1 MATNKNITT
10 TDKKAKT
17 EVSDVEAQK
26 KLAVARKRLI
36 ALKARLRSAE
46 NTDFEAKLAKKQ
58 AVLKRIETGA
68 PATTA
73 HEALAKAKLME
84 QEYSKLLKENADTLK
99 DYEAKREEL
108 EKVEEK
114 IKSLRGKR
122 GPKGK
127 TEINEPKNLNFAK
140 QAFIRACSRRGAVIR
155 YNSAGEPE
163 YARFANEAPE
173 TTVVFDSETWDLKI
187 GINKVFSSHY
197 GAGSIDRVWDERK
210 AWIEANQENLG

>member
-1 MATNKNITT
+1 MANKNITT
-10 TDKKAKT
+10 TDKNVA
-17 EVSDVEAQK
+17 VSDDEAQK

-46 NTDFEAKLAKKQ
+46 STDFEAKLAKKKQ
-58 AVLKRIETGA
+58 VLKRIETGA

-73 HEALAKAKLME
+73 QEAIAKAKLME
-84 QEYSKLLKENADTLK
+84 QEYRELLRKNADALK

-108 EKVEEK
+108 EKVEEQ
-114 IKSLRGKR
+114 IKTLRGKR

-140 QAFIRACSRRGAVIR
+140 QAFIRACSRRGAVVR

-173 TTVVFDSETWDLKI
+173 TTVVFNSETWDLKI